1 MSILE
6 TKLRVLSSELLLGM
20 CVVDL
25 DRPWLE
31 TPFLFQGFYLQ
42 TEQDIKTV
50 QEYCRYVYI
59 DPVRGTKPGN
69 KKREVVNQDSGIFKL
84 YTQKEAPAASTP
96 FERELKNAHGG
107 IKKSGAL
114 IKGFMDDIR
123 LGRALNVKAIEEVV
137 SDTVDSVL
145 RNPDALMWLS
155 LLRKKDELQEQHSIN
170 VCILSVAI
178 GRHLGL
184 PRDELQK
191 LGICALVHDVGKLQ
205 VQDPILQKWEKLTET
220 ESAILRKHVDFGRV
234 ILMSSKEIYSGAI
247 DVVMTHHE
255 HVDGSGY
262 PRGLNGSRISPFSKI
277 IAIADVYDDIITMHP
292 YKEEQ
297 TPFEAL
303 KELNRCRGKQ
313 FDETLVKHFTDMLG
327 VFPIGS
333 LVELSSG
340 EVAVVVSQVTK
351 NPTQPRLLVVL
362 DKNKNAC
369 KETMVNLAALNA
381 QHPTNGLR
389 IVRVLRRGEYG
400 IDPQEVHQRG
410 TRLLMGS

>member
-1 MSILE
+1 
-6 TKLRVLSSELLLGM
+6 M

-69 KKREVVNQDSGIFKL
+69 KKREVARDDSGLFKL
-84 YTQKEAPAASTP
+84 YTQKEAPAANTP
-96 FERELKNAHGG
+96 FERELKNANGG
-107 IKKSGAL
+107 FKKSGVVM
-114 IKGFMDDIR
+114 KSFMDDIR

-137 SDTVDSVL
+137 TDTVDSIL
-145 RNPDALMWLS
+145 RNADALMWLS

-170 VCILSVAI
+170 VCILAVSI

-184 PRDELQK
+184 PREELQK

-205 VQDPILQKWEKLTET
+205 VQDPILQKWEKLTEPEWT
-220 ESAILRKHVDFGRV
+220 ILRKHVDFGRV

-255 HVDGSGY
+255 RVDGTGY
-262 PRGLNGSRISPFSKI
+262 PRGLTGAQISPYSKI
-277 IAIADVYDDIITMHP
+277 ISIADVYDDMITMHP

-303 KELNRCRGKQ
+303 KELNLCRGKQ

-333 LVELSSG
+333 LVELSTG
-340 EVAVVVSQVTK
+340 NVGVVISQVAK
-351 NPTQPRLLVVL
+351 NPTQPRLLLVL
-362 DKNKNAC
+362 DKNKQAC
-369 KETMVNLAALNA
+369 KETPINLANINA
-381 QHPTNGLR
+381 QNPNNPVR
-389 IVRVLRRGEYG
+389 ITKVLRRGEYG
-400 IDPQEVHQRG
+400 IDPQEVHERG
-410 TRLLMGS
+410 TQFLINN